1 MKRIL
6 LSLTLIALAAPVLSA
21 WDILGH
27 EVVIAVAQRHLTPK
41 TKANIAR
48 YIPYDLKEDA
58 VWMDD
63 HRHEDPI
70 AFTHN
75 WHTCYFDDN
84 LHYNPF
90 YWRKAGTGDV
100 IRALYLVESAI
111 GNKRYEYQT
120 DDAVILSLRMLI
132 HYVGDMHCPTHTH
145 HNFSSGK
152 WDCTLNGKEYTFHAV
167 YDLMPD
173 MIWKNMSAD
182 EIAAKIDDA
191 SARTRRKVT
200 EGDLITWAND
210 VAKDN
215 VMVYRWNLPDTAV
228 LREDTVEISTDLTN
242 LQLRNAGYRLAYL
255 LNKYFG
261 K

>member
-1 MKRIL
+1 
-6 LSLTLIALAAPVLSA
+6 
-21 WDILGH
+21 
-27 EVVIAVAQRHLTPK
+27 
-41 TKANIAR
+41 
-48 YIPYDLKEDA
+48 
-58 VWMDD
+58 
-63 HRHEDPI
+63 
-70 AFTHN
+70 
-75 WHTCYFDDN
+75 
-84 LHYNPF
+84 
-90 YWRKAGTGDV
+90 
-100 IRALYLVESAI
+100 
-111 GNKRYEYQT
+111 
-120 DDAVILSLRMLI
+120 
-132 HYVGDMHCPTHTH
+132 
-145 HNFSSGK
+145 
-152 WDCTLNGKEYTFHAV
+152 
-167 YDLMPD
+167 MPD

-242 LQLRNAGYRLAYL
+242 LQLRNAGYRLAFL